1 MAAVREGVRW
11 TVLGLVQRA
20 GVGLPRDALNV
31 AMAQRPH
38 RRSDC
43 GVVARDG
50 AVLVDA
56 QDLSRERGGVLS
68 VRSILRVAGRDIE
81 LAIGPELHPP
91 AVMIRVAG
99 DAVEDDRLL
108 GAAAVVVVQ
117 AYDLVARG
125 PVRCR
130 IAVIE
135 VDESV
140 SREVRVERDAE
151 QALLAI
157 ADRARG
163 KCRPWLG
170 PESPTRAQLHDAHA
184 AGALGDE

>member
-1 MAAVREGVRW
+1 
-11 TVLGLVQRA
+11 
-20 GVGLPRDALNV
+20 
-31 AMAQRPH
+31 MAQRPH
-38 RRSDC
+38 RRSGC
-43 GVVARDG
+43 GVVGRDG

-56 QDLSRERGGVLS
+56 QDLSRERGGFLS

-81 LAIGPELHPP
+81 FAIGAELHAP
-91 AVMIRVAG
+91 AVVIRVAG

-117 AYDLVARG
+117 AYHLVARG

-140 SREVRVERDAE
+140 SREVRVKRDSE
-151 QALLAI
+151 QTLLAV
-157 ADRARG
+157 AGRACG

-170 PESPTRAQLHDAHA
+170 PESPTRAQLHDAYA
-184 AGALGDE
+184 SGALGDE